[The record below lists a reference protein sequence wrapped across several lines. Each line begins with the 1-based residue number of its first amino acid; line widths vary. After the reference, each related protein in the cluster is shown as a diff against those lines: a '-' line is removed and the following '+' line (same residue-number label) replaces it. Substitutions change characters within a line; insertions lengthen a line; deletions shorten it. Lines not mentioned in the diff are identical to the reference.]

1 MSRPPDPPQTRRDR
15 RALERADR
23 SRPRPRARTAPPPR
37 PAWRSPFALVS
48 LGAVVV
54 AVVLVVALG
63 AKPPDTEGDLIVPG
77 SSYPADLVDG
87 EKLGRPDAPLAM
99 EIYGDFQCPVCGR
112 FAKEY
117 LPRLVADFVKDGRLR
132 LIPRDIA
139 ILDPGSAGE
148 SLGSAV
154 GAVCAGVQDRYW
166 EYHDL
171 LFWNQAGENL
181 GAFRAERLALMA
193 EALDLDR
200 AAWDECV
207 ADPARGQ
214 AVRAL
219 TTSAAARGIVS
230 TPTLAIN
237 GQLSVGLPQS
247 YDTLTQ
253 IMLRML
259 EAGVPTPLPE

>member
-1 MSRPPDPPQTRRDR
+1 M
-15 RALERADR
+15 
-23 SRPRPRARTAPPPR
+23 
-37 PAWRSPFALVS
+37 S
-48 LGAVVV
+48 LGAIVV
-54 AVVLVVALG
+54 AAIVIVVLG
-63 AKPPDTEGDLIVPG
+63 AKPPSTEGDLIVPG
-77 SSYPADLVDG
+77 ASYPTELVDG
-87 EKLGRPDAPLAM
+87 EKLGRADAPLAM
-99 EIYGDFQCPVCGR
+99 EVYGDFQCPVCGR

-117 LPRLVADFVKDGRLR
+117 VPRLVADFVKDGRLR

-148 SLGSAV
+148 SLASAV
-154 GAVCAGVQDRYW
+154 GAVCAGAQDRYW

-171 LFWNQAGENL
+171 LFWNQAGEGL

-193 EALDLDR
+193 DTLGLDR
-200 AAWDECV
+200 GKWDECV
-207 ADPARGQ
+207 ADPARSQ

-219 TTSAAARGIVS
+219 TASAAGRGIVS

-237 GQLSVGLPQS
+237 GQLSVGLPRD

-253 IMLRML
+253 ILLRML